1 MFRGR
6 VSSKAHLSERALFEV
21 LDDDVLVEES
31 VAIGIAAQVDELR
44 LLEVV
49 RETDRLRVA

>member
-6 VSSKAHLSERALFEV
+6 VSKAHLSERALFEV